1 LPSPGGGASIG
12 GMSAPETL
20 TLRATAIAGQRYPD
34 DYAVI
39 WRGMSVGRIMLGNG
53 APHARPQMDMVLP
66 RPRPTAGP
74 CRKAEAEEGSI
85 TGSEPK

>member
-1 LPSPGGGASIG
+1 MPAT
-12 GMSAPETL
+12 ETR
-20 TLRATAIAGQRYPD
+20 TRRATASAGRRYAD
-34 DYAVI
+34 DYTVI